1 MLSKEQ
7 SDIIK
12 AIQDL
17 QDKLIT
23 DMDGKLP
30 VIFKDLANQVIE
42 ISNEFS
48 FDAKDRVKNLQKLR
62 VIKKQIADAIVENSA
77 YQLAVKEV
85 LTGFKEIKN
94 LSDSYYSLL
103 IDGYSAKQELYKQ
116 ILESNIQTTSDLLL
130 GAEIRSNFD
139 NAITQVLKENIA
151 GNTNRTNL
159 QNVLREFIKGTPEQ
173 RAYLERYVTQTTN
186 DAVMI
191 FSREYNAVVSEDLN
205 LQFYTYVGTR
215 IDTSRPFCDAR
226 AGRYFKKSEI
236 EAWANLGNWQGR
248 IPGTTKTTIFSYLGG
263 YNCRHE
269 VYAVTKSQY
278 TAAEKRNLT
287 GLR

>member
-17 QDKLIT
+17 QDKLIN

-159 QNVLREFIKGTPEQ
+159 QNVLREFIKGTPDQ
-173 RAYLERYVTQTTN
+173 RAYLERYVKTVTN

-205 LQFYTYVGTR
+205 LQFFAYVGTR
-215 IDTSRPFCDAR
+215 IDTSRPFCNAR

-236 EAWANLGNWQGR
+236 EAWASQNWDGK
-248 IPGTTKTTIFSYLGG
+248 IPQTTKTTIFSYLGG
-263 YNCRHE
+263 FNCRHE
-269 VYAVTKSQY
+269 AYPILKSQY

>member
-159 QNVLREFIKGTPEQ
+159 QNVLREFIKGTPDQ
-173 RAYLERYVTQTTN
+173 RAYLERYVKQVTN
-186 DAVMI
+186 DSVMV

-205 LQFYTYVGTR
+205 LQFFAYVGTR

-236 EAWANLGNWQGR
+236 ESWASQNWDGK
-248 IPGTTKTTIFSYLGG
+248 IPQTTKTTIFSYLGG

-269 VYAVTKSQY
+269 AYAISQTQY
-278 TAAEKRNLT
+278 RVAEKRNLT

>member
-42 ISNEFS
+42 ISNEFT

-85 LTGFKEIKN
+85 LTGFKENKN
-94 LSDSYYSLL
+94 LSNKDKRDIELIKRLQDS
-103 IDGYSAKQELYKQ
+103 DPYKKNSST
-116 ILESNIQTTSDLLL
+116 IKKLEN
-130 GAEIRSNFD
+130 
-139 NAITQVLKENIA
+139 
-151 GNTNRTNL
+151 
-159 QNVLREFIKGTPEQ
+159 
-173 RAYLERYVTQTTN
+173 
-186 DAVMI
+186 
-191 FSREYNAVVSEDLN
+191 
-205 LQFYTYVGTR
+205 
-215 IDTSRPFCDAR
+215 
-226 AGRYFKKSEI
+226 EI
-236 EAWANLGNWQGR
+236 ELNKIKISHQ
-248 IPGTTKTTIFSYLGG
+248 
-263 YNCRHE
+263 
-269 VYAVTKSQY
+269 
-278 TAAEKRNLT
+278 KRVINICCAFE
-287 GLR
+287 GK

>member
-48 FDAKDRVKNLQKLR
+48 FDAKDRVKNLQKLT

-186 DAVMI
+186 DAVMT
-191 FSREYNAVVSEDLN
+191 FSREYNQVVSDDLN

-215 IDTSRPFCDAR
+215 RQASRQWCISR
-226 AGRYFKKSEI
+226 KGRYFKKSEV
-236 EAWANLGNWQGR
+236 ESWASQNWDGKM
-248 IPGTTKTTIFSYLGG
+248 PGTTKTTIFSLAGG
-263 YNCRHE
+263 FGCVDE
-269 VYAVTKSQY
+269 FYAVTKTQY
-278 TAAEKRNLT
+278 TAAEKRGLT

>member
-1 MLSKEQ
+1 MLSDEQ
-7 SDIIK
+7 LAIIK
-12 AIQDL
+12 SIQDL
-17 QDKLIT
+17 QDKLIN

-30 VIFKDLANQVIE
+30 TIFKDLSDQVIE
-42 ISNEFS
+42 ISNEFT
-48 FDAKDRVKNLQKLR
+48 FDAKERVANLQKLR
-62 VIKKQIADAIVENSA
+62 KLKTQIADTIVNNTA

-85 LTGFKEIKN
+85 LTGFKEIKK
-94 LSDSYYSLL
+94 LSDSYYSAL
-103 IDGYSAKQELYKQ
+103 IDGYSAKSELYKQ

-159 QNVLREFIKGTPEQ
+159 QKVLREFIKGTPEQ
-173 RAYLERYVTQTTN
+173 KAYLERYVKQTTN
-186 DAVMI
+186 DAVMV
-191 FSREYNAVVSEDLN
+191 FSREYNQVVSDDLN

-226 AGRYFKKSEI
+226 AGRFFKKSEV
-236 EAWANLGNWQGR
+236 ENWANLGNWQGR
-248 IPGTTKTTIFSYLGG
+248 FPNTTKTTIFSYLGG

-269 VYAVTKSQY
+269 LYSCTKSQY
-278 TAAEKRNLT
+278 RVAEKRGLT

>member
-173 RAYLERYVTQTTN
+173 RAYLERYVKQTTN

-205 LQFYTYVGTR
+205 LQFFAYVGTR

-236 EAWANLGNWQGR
+236 EAWASQNWDGK
-248 IPGTTKTTIFSYLGG
+248 IPQTTKTTIFSYLGG

-269 VYAVTKSQY
+269 AYAISQTQY
-278 TAAEKRNLT
+278 RVAEKRNLT